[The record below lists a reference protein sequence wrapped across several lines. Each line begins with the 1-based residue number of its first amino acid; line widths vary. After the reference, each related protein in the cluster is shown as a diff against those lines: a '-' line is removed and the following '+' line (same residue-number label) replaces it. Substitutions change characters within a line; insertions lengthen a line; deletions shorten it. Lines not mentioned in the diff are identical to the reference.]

1 MDGIY
6 IDQKL
11 VTVFEQPNAKKPE
24 DRGQSQEFY
33 ISKMPV
39 TVAREIAYKYPVILS
54 NRVQYYAESVDMMR
68 KILKFVCVKLN
79 DDRMQ
84 PLDSETMINNHVK
97 NAEILLSLEN
107 EMLKYNFGFFKGGE
121 ISNS

>member
-6 IDQKL
+6 IEQKL
-11 VTVFEQPNAKKPE
+11 VTVFERPNAKKPE

-33 ISKMPV
+33 IAKMPV
-39 TVAREIAYKYPVILS
+39 TVAREIAYKYPAILS

-97 NAEILLSLEN
+97 SAEILLSLEN